1 MRLFV
6 SAVLA
11 SFAIAGAHAQN
22 FPSKPITIVVPL
34 AAGGAVD
41 SMVRIL
47 IEPMRAS
54 LGQPILVENQ
64 GGAGGTIGI
73 ARVARSA
80 PDGYTI
86 SIGTWGTHV
95 ANAVIYTP
103 PYDLARDLEPV
114 ALLPN
119 VPYWVIGKKSLPP
132 NNMKELIA
140 WLKANG
146 DKASGGTVGSGGGA
160 TVCARYFQSATGTR
174 FQLIPYR
181 GGAPALQDLVAGQT
195 DVMCDLA
202 ANSLPQVKAGTIK
215 AYAVMAKTRWFGA
228 PDVPT
233 ADEAGLPGVHV
244 STWQGAWAP
253 KGTPKDVVAKLNAAL
268 MQAMADPAARRR
280 IAELGMEIPPREQQ
294 TPDGFSAFQKTEI
307 EKWWPIIR
315 AAGIKAE

>member
-1 MRLFV
+1 MRTRNLPP
-6 SAVLA
+6 L
-11 SFAIAGAHAQN
+11 G

-41 SMVRIL
+41 SLVRIL
-47 IEPMRAS
+47 VEPMRAS

-95 ANAVIYTP
+95 ANAVIYSP

-132 NNMKELIA
+132 NDMKELIA

-160 TVCARYFQSATGTR
+160 TVCARYFQSASGTN

-215 AYAVMAKTRWFGA
+215 AYAVMSKTRWFGA

-253 KGTPKDVVAKLNAAL
+253 KGTPKEIVARINEAL
-268 MQAMADPAARRR
+268 MQAMADPAVRRR
-280 IAELGMEIPPREQQ
+280 IADLGMELPPVEQQ
-294 TPDGFSAFQKTEI
+294 TPHGFAAYQKTEI